1 MSNGCDGG
9 IKRGTEGGGGRK
21 RQRMGRWGVQDRVT
35 YKMSAFFL
43 LTLKGNIGH
52 VPLEEGKL
60 RVSVISQCSEVT
72 RNQRSE

>member
-1 MSNGCDGG
+1 MALREIQRGG
-9 IKRGTEGGGGRK
+9 DRK
-21 RQRMGRWGVQDRVT
+21 RQRMGRGWGVKDRVK

-72 RNQRSE
+72 RNQGSE

>member
-1 MSNGCDGG
+1 MALREGQRAGERERD
-9 IKRGTEGGGGRK
+9 REWGGGDAIQGK
-21 RQRMGRWGVQDRVT
+21 MS
-35 YKMSAFFL
+35 KMSAIF

-60 RVSVISQCSEVT
+60 SVSVISQCSEVT